1 MPPPGKRRP
10 MKRAPRKRAA
20 PAAGP
25 TSASTDGPGEISR
38 ELSEFEYSLIV
49 GSAAFARWAER
60 CMAVSGTTG
69 LGDQDIQVLHSV
81 NHRARGRKLS
91 DVCMVM
97 HVEDPHIVAYS
108 LKKLIAHGLVGFE
121 KRGRERHYAT
131 TRKGDEVCNRYRQT
145 RDRMLVDIFSKVAM
159 HNDALAAANFLRTM
173 TALYDQA
180 ARLATVEHAVVPV
193 RTI

>member
-1 MPPPGKRRP
+1 
-10 MKRAPRKRAA
+10 MKRVIRKKTAKT
-20 PAAGP
+20 AGGTP
-25 TSASTDGPGEISR
+25 DPSPHQGPISR
-38 ELSEFEYSLIV
+38 ELSEFEYSLII

-60 CMAVSGTTG
+60 CMAVSGTSG
-69 LGDQDIQVLHSV
+69 LGAQDILILHGV

-97 HVEDPHIVAYS
+97 HIEDPHIVSYS

-131 TRKGDEVCNRYRQT
+131 TRKGDEVCNHYRRT
-145 RDRMLVDIFSKVAM
+145 RDRMLVDIFAKVAM
-159 HNDALAAANFLRTM
+159 HDDAIAAANFLRTM

-180 ARLATVEHAVVPV
+180 ARLATVEHAVFPS
-193 RTI
+193 TAP

>member
-1 MPPPGKRRP
+1 
-10 MKRAPRKRAA
+10 MKRAIRKRAA
-20 PAAGP
+20 KSPDAAP
-25 TSASTDGPGEISR
+25 DSNVAQRPISR
-38 ELSEFEYSLIV
+38 ELSEFEYSLII

-60 CMAVSGTTG
+60 CMAVSGTSG
-69 LGDQDIQVLHSV
+69 LGAQDILILHGV

-97 HVEDPHIVAYS
+97 HIEDPHVVSYS

-131 TRKGDEVCNRYRQT
+131 THKGDEVCNRYRQT

-159 HNDALAAANFLRTM
+159 HDDATAAANFLRTM

-180 ARLATVEHAVVPV
+180 ARLATVEHAVFP
-193 RTI
+193 RSAT

>member
-1 MPPPGKRRP
+1 MKRVAR
-10 MKRAPRKRAA
+10 KRAPK
-20 PAAGP
+20 
-25 TSASTDGPGEISR
+25 TSDTATDSNVTQHPISR
-38 ELSEFEYSLIV
+38 ELSEFEYSLIT
-49 GSAAFARWAER
+49 GSAAFTRWAER
-60 CMAVSGTTG
+60 CMAVSGTSG
-69 LGDQDIQVLHSV
+69 LGAQDILILHGV

-97 HVEDPHIVAYS
+97 HIEDPHIVSYS
-108 LKKLIAHGLVGFE
+108 LKKLIAHGLVAFE

-159 HNDALAAANFLRTM
+159 HDDATAAANFLRTM

-180 ARLATVEHAVVPV
+180 ARLATVEHAVFPSSATEKMS
-193 RTI
+193 RN